1 MNWRNKIRVV
11 LIVIAAVLVLVR
23 LLNFDFNEFE
33 WKEIMSPL
41 SLILIIIAMVFSI
54 RDSKKIKNNGS
65 NA

>member
-54 RDSKKIKNNGS
+54 RDSKKNKE
-65 NA
+65 